1 MKKVFNKISIVILLI
16 FGVFAVTGCEKEQE
30 NGNNNGKTEIVL
42 PTESKHVKSDETV
55 YVIYNQN
62 NEIDTIKSSHHF
74 SNAGFFKYE
83 VFGKFLETGHLN
95 ITNGQAKIEISDN
108 KALVP
113 SLENHDD
120 FFYTLNLDP
129 TQYKNKLPFT
139 LQTTFKLNDNDVT
152 FGALKNATGKVTLN
166 YKFTANTEAHVY
178 YQKNYAAQVQI
189 PIDITTAKIIEAND
203 AMASVLV
210 GTTNTLAYMVMP
222 GETKEII
229 IKLEVKNFKFNGLQ
243 AVYQPLDQ
251 MSSIG
256 GMLDFETLGIDQL
269 AALPLGV
276 QQVINGVN
284 LLDTNV
290 NELFIG
296 MGANLTQ
303 IKTQFAD
310 PSLGQ
315 FINVLMGLNFDVF
328 KNDGSYTPEMIA
340 KKEELLAIVTP
351 LEALLAELQVK
362 FNELGVL
369 YNEFNNN
376 YDSYLAVTNQFELKY
391 QYFLSSVAKLQ
402 QLKDSVTA
410 LSQIDFTNINLIAE
424 NRDEII
430 NNLASMDVLLE
441 EIKTIYT
448 NTISAMYF
456 YPDAFEP
463 IAHAMFNVVSKA
475 GEVFGLFVPIKSS
488 LESLS
493 AKIGE
498 GIAGNWFNPMV
509 LEPIGTLKGMLD
521 HQDPTFQQ
529 PGIIQTLGLMIMA
542 SAATAEQIPK
552 IQELVNMYQ
561 VDPLTGMRQIDAIY
575 LGFVQINH
583 SLLLKAE
590 GQNASFYDGISKLA
604 GMKDFVALIPTPL
617 NIELPSFLSDDNQS
631 PFSLQFIIT
640 QK

>member
-1 MKKVFNKISIVILLI
+1 
-16 FGVFAVTGCEKEQE
+16 
-30 NGNNNGKTEIVL
+30 
-42 PTESKHVKSDETV
+42 
-55 YVIYNQN
+55 
-62 NEIDTIKSSHHF
+62 
-74 SNAGFFKYE
+74 
-83 VFGKFLETGHLN
+83 
-95 ITNGQAKIEISDN
+95 
-108 KALVP
+108 
-113 SLENHDD
+113 
-120 FFYTLNLDP
+120 
-129 TQYKNKLPFT
+129 
-139 LQTTFKLNDNDVT
+139 
-152 FGALKNATGKVTLN
+152 
-166 YKFTANTEAHVY
+166 
-178 YQKNYAAQVQI
+178 
-189 PIDITTAKIIEAND
+189 
-203 AMASVLV
+203 
-210 GTTNTLAYMVMP
+210 
-222 GETKEII
+222 
-229 IKLEVKNFKFNGLQ
+229 
-243 AVYQPLDQ
+243 
-251 MSSIG
+251 
-256 GMLDFETLGIDQL
+256 
-269 AALPLGV
+269 
-276 QQVINGVN
+276 
-284 LLDTNV
+284 
-290 NELFIG
+290 
-296 MGANLTQ
+296 
-303 IKTQFAD
+303 
-310 PSLGQ
+310 
-315 FINVLMGLNFDVF
+315 
-328 KNDGSYTPEMIA
+328 
-340 KKEELLAIVTP
+340 
-351 LEALLAELQVK
+351 
-362 FNELGVL
+362 
-369 YNEFNNN
+369 
-376 YDSYLAVTNQFELKY
+376 
-391 QYFLSSVAKLQ
+391 
-402 QLKDSVTA
+402 
-410 LSQIDFTNINLIAE
+410 
-424 NRDEII
+424 
-430 NNLASMDVLLE
+430 MDVLLE

>member
-1 MKKVFNKISIVILLI
+1 
-16 FGVFAVTGCEKEQE
+16 
-30 NGNNNGKTEIVL
+30 
-42 PTESKHVKSDETV
+42 
-55 YVIYNQN
+55 
-62 NEIDTIKSSHHF
+62 
-74 SNAGFFKYE
+74 
-83 VFGKFLETGHLN
+83 
-95 ITNGQAKIEISDN
+95 
-108 KALVP
+108 
-113 SLENHDD
+113 
-120 FFYTLNLDP
+120 
-129 TQYKNKLPFT
+129 
-139 LQTTFKLNDNDVT
+139 
-152 FGALKNATGKVTLN
+152 
-166 YKFTANTEAHVY
+166 
-178 YQKNYAAQVQI
+178 
-189 PIDITTAKIIEAND
+189 
-203 AMASVLV
+203 MASVLV